1 MEGIQGWQ
9 KELPMFKLNTPKDL
23 QEWAIGCDKDI
34 GGMNVDEIPS
44 FIPIV
49 PRINIYDCEIIWFRF
64 L

>member
-1 MEGIQGWQ
+1 
-9 KELPMFKLNTPKDL
+9 
-23 QEWAIGCDKDI
+23 
-34 GGMNVDEIPS
+34 MNVDEIPS